1 MALGQISRSE
11 RETHAMDSNLTHSSR
26 TSCFSR
32 YELLM
37 SVLLFCVYQPSQTLH
52 YCHGFTWSRA
62 SCQIQAGPLLVC
74 PGPPLTVLFSHVHLC
89 KWRYAAQLREHRQRG
104 EKGWQR
110 SSVFRNMNSW
120 IFGSIAV
127 ALAPFYKGQNICR
140 TKKAH
145 FFHWNGEVKVGKAK
159 EQEEDVVML

>member
-1 MALGQISRSE
+1 MALGQISCSE

-74 PGPPLTVLFSHVHLC
+74 PGPPLTVFCSVTCIYVNDVTLHS
-89 KWRYAAQLREHRQRG
+89 WESTDRG
-104 EKGWQR
+104 EKRGDKEAVY
-110 SSVFRNMNSW
+110 SEIW
-120 IFGSIAV
+120 IVESLEVLLLHWLHFIKVKIFA
-127 ALAPFYKGQNICR
+127 GQKRLI
-140 TKKAH
+140 
-145 FFHWNGEVKVGKAK
+145 FFTETEK
-159 EQEEDVVML
+159 